1 MMRGGTS
8 RPLSRWAGS
17 TLASGT
23 LPSSSTSASRTTS
36 SGLVWSTHGTSS
48 TANSTPASSR
58 CHRRSMSSTASSTR
72 SSNCSARVR
81 ASGTSA
87 GTRRPRTPRP
97 CRSRRGGRG
106 AGEGGRTGDSSR
118 AEPTT
123 RDAGR
128 DGALRC
134 RCPRGHRAGWG
145 GPAGFPVRLMP
156 TTPVRDYCPQR
167 EEPVVRQSRRCSRS
181 GCAQPAAA
189 TLTYV
194 YAESTAVVGPLAT
207 FSEPHSYD
215 LCEFHAERLTVP
227 RGWEVVR
234 HEIDLDDAGP
244 TGDDLLALADAVRE
258 AARPEPPR
266 NPADDGSGTRRGHLR
281 VLPDLT

>member
-1 MMRGGTS
+1 VRAYGRPGTAVLLSAVNAGGPGLETHGVIVQDGTS
-8 RPLSRWAGS
+8 VPG
-17 TLASGT
+17 
-23 LPSSSTSASRTTS
+23 
-36 SGLVWSTHGTSS
+36 
-48 TANSTPASSR
+48 
-58 CHRRSMSSTASSTR
+58 
-72 SSNCSARVR
+72 
-81 ASGTSA
+81 
-87 GTRRPRTPRP
+87 PRTNFTVRLLP
-97 CRSRRGGRG
+97 CRRM
-106 AGEGGRTGDSSR
+106 
-118 AEPTT
+118 
-123 RDAGR
+123 
-128 DGALRC
+128 
-134 RCPRGHRAGWG
+134 HY
-145 GPAGFPVRLMP
+145 
-156 TTPVRDYCPQR
+156 YCAQR